1 MGMKSNFS
9 LSTELRQTQTMA
21 PALVHSLKLLE
32 KPMLELSAIVKE
44 EIASNPILEQDDVS
58 PVSIDDAR
66 EEYEDPEL
74 FDKKIEQENEL
85 PDTPYSYDTGDD
97 YSIDSDF
104 DNESASENDVDAN
117 DFSVL
122 SQFNSEEED
131 YIYQAG
137 GNNEYSQDSED
148 KRQFMYDS
156 ISRGESLQEH
166 LVSQIGLD
174 NFSEKETQ
182 IAEEIIGSIDARGY
196 LVTPTAE
203 IAQATNAT
211 LEEVEGVLS
220 KVQEFDP
227 CGIGARSLTECLLI
241 QLKHAAGLKNEL
253 AQELLEKYPDL
264 LADRK
269 LSQLLRLCECTK
281 EELSEAISYLTQF
294 SPTPGYDFASKK
306 IVYILPDIEVEWSEE
321 AECYI
326 GTVLNDYIPQIH
338 ISKKYL
344 ALLEDENTTPEVKKY
359 VADKLRSAEQ
369 LQRELNLRE
378 STLKRVTDMVVA
390 HQQEY
395 FDKGIK
401 AMKPYTMLQIAQELD
416 LHETTISRA
425 VAGKY
430 VKSPQGIIELR
441 QLFVSGVQNGEG
453 DLLANSAIKEQ
464 LRGFINNEDP
474 HKPLSDSELVKL
486 FKEQGVELAR
496 RTVAK
501 YRESLKIPSSTQRK
515 RI

>member
-1 MGMKSNFS
+1 MKSNIS
-9 LSTELRQTQTMA
+9 LSTDLRQTQTMA
-21 PALVHSLKLLE
+21 PALVHSLMLLE
-32 KPMLELSAIVKE
+32 KPILELSAIVKE
-44 EIASNPILEQDDVS
+44 EIASNPIIEQEEIS
-58 PVSIDDAR
+58 QVSIDAERKQYEDIDAFDKR
-66 EEYEDPEL
+66 TEQENEFPEQPYSYVSDEELSGNPDFNGDISQEEYED
-74 FDKKIEQENEL
+74 
-85 PDTPYSYDTGDD
+85 
-97 YSIDSDF
+97 
-104 DNESASENDVDAN
+104 AS

-122 SQFNSEEED
+122 SQFNHEEED

-137 GNNEYSQDSED
+137 GNNEYTTDIEE

-166 LVSQIGLD
+166 LVSQIGLG
-174 NFSEKETQ
+174 NFSENEIK
-182 IAEEIIGSIDARGY
+182 IAEEIIGSIDANGY
-196 LVTPTAE
+196 LVTPIAE
-203 IAQATNAT
+203 IAQALNAS
-211 LEEVEGVLS
+211 LKEVEDVLL

-241 QLKHAAGLKNEL
+241 QLKHSAEPINEL
-253 AQELLEKYPDL
+253 AQELLEKHSDL
-264 LADRK
+264 LAERK
-269 LSQLLRLCECTK
+269 LSQIMRLCDCTK
-281 EELSEAISYLTQF
+281 EELSEAMAYLTQF
-294 SPTPGYDFASKK
+294 TPSPGHDFVSKK
-306 IVYILPDIEVEWSEE
+306 IVYICPDIEVVWDEE
-321 AECYI
+321 NKCYKGI
-326 GTVLNDYIPQIH
+326 VLNDYVPQIH

-344 ALLEDENTTPEVKKY
+344 VWLEDEKTSPDVKKY
-359 VADKLRSAEQ
+359 IAEKLRSAEM

-395 FDKGIK
+395 FSKGIM
-401 AMKPYTMLQIAQELD
+401 AMKSYTMLELAEELD

-430 VKSPQGIIELR
+430 VKSDQGLIELR
-441 QLFVSGVQNGEG
+441 QFFASGVQNGEG
-453 DLLANSAIKEQ
+453 ELLANSAIKEQ

-474 HKPLSDSELVKL
+474 YNPLSDSALVKL

>member
-1 MGMKSNFS
+1 
-9 LSTELRQTQTMA
+9 MA

-44 EIASNPILEQDDVS
+44 EIASNPILEQDETS
-58 PVSIDDAR
+58 PISIDDAR
-66 EEYEDPEL
+66 EQYDDPEL
-74 FDKKIEQENEL
+74 FDKKTEQENEL
-85 PDTPYSYDTGDD
+85 PEQAYSYDSNDD
-97 YSIDSDF
+97 YPSYNEL
-104 DNESASENDVDAN
+104 DNDGEYDDENVGDGE
-117 DFSVL
+117 FSVL
-122 SQFNSEEED
+122 TQFNPEEED

-137 GNNEYSQDSED
+137 GNNEYSQDAEE

-156 ISRGESLQEH
+156 ISKGESLQEH

-174 NFSEKETQ
+174 NFSKKETQ

-196 LVTPTAE
+196 LVTPIAE
-203 IAQATNAT
+203 IAQALNAS
-211 LEEVEGVLS
+211 LDEVEGVLS

-241 QLKHAAGLKNEL
+241 QLKHAAEPKNEL

-269 LSQLLRLCECTK
+269 LPQLLRLCDCSK
-281 EELSEAISYLTQF
+281 DELSAAISYLTQF
-294 SPTPGYDFASKK
+294 TPTPGYDFASKK

-321 AECYI
+321 ENRYV

-344 ALLEDENTTPEVKKY
+344 ALLEDENTPAEVKKY
-359 VADKLRSAEQ
+359 VEDKLRSAEQ

-395 FDKGIK
+395 FDKGIM

-430 VKSPQGIIELR
+430 VKSPQGMIELR
-441 QLFVSGVQNGEG
+441 QLFVSGVQNGDG

>member
-21 PALVHSLKLLE
+21 PALVHSLTLLE

-321 AECYI
+321 AERYI

-344 ALLEDENTTPEVKKY
+344 ALLEDENTAPEVKKY

-464 LRGFINNEDP
+464 LRSFINNEDP